1 MIRTSMNL
9 APMVALLAFA
19 FGMSAFGQDLFSQQS
34 NESKSEAA
42 QEDKRADG
50 KESIFCPTMKT
61 GQVCTHGTAAIL
73 GLKGPDAEEWT
84 TLARKFNKAVDA
96 ATLQLFTDAA
106 VKLTP
111 KQMELLKA
119 WFAIG
124 WNEQINALLYGRNL
138 DNLETAKTEG
148 LKTTK

>member
-1 MIRTSMNL
+1 MIRTSLNFV
-9 APMVALLAFA
+9 PMVALLAFA
-19 FGMSAFGQDLFSQQS
+19 FGTSAFGQDLFSEQS
-34 NESKSEAA
+34 KESKSEAA
-42 QEDKRADG
+42 KETSRADG

-73 GLKGPDAEEWT
+73 GLKGADAEEWT
-84 TLARKFNKAVDA
+84 VWARKYNKAVDV
-96 ATLQLFTDAA
+96 ATLQLFQDAA

-111 KQMELLKA
+111 KQLELLKA

-124 WNEQINALLYGRNL
+124 WNEQMNNLLYGRNL